1 MNTAASIALGL
12 ISILIVGIGIA
23 QPIWAA
29 PPRSAG
35 SAKEDKPS
43 LDPHSFANIDQIRV
57 SHLSL
62 ELSVDFEQ
70 RVLHGVAILDLTRQP
85 GCPADALLVLDTR
98 GLSIDQVGLRARES
112 SGEPSFVPTKFR
124 LSPADKILGSRLA
137 IDLVPTAT
145 QVRIAYRTAPS
156 AGALQWLEPSLTAG
170 KAQPFLF
177 SQSQA
182 IHARSWIPL
191 QDSPGVRVA
200 YEATIRVPRGMTAVM
215 AAESL
220 VRGDDASQ
228 GIFHF
233 VMPQA
238 IPSYLIALAVGDL
251 AFQKLSERTGVW
263 AEPGVLKAAA
273 YEFADV
279 EAMVVSAENLFGPY
293 HWGRYDILVLPPSFP
308 FGGMENPRLTFA
320 TPTVL
325 AGDRSLVSLIAHE
338 LAHSWSG
345 NLVTNATWRD
355 FWLNEGFTTYFER
368 RIVEDLYG
376 RQRADME
383 AVLGLAELR
392 EELNRLPEKDQ
403 VLHIDLIDRDPDDGM
418 TRVPYEKGA
427 LLLRTLERTFG
438 RTRFDHYLRRY
449 FDEHAFTSITTAEFE
464 ASLRA
469 HLFRDDPDASRS
481 IDLLAWLERPGLPAD
496 FAEPKSDRLAAIDK
510 AAQGWLDRSAA
521 VEKLGAEGWSTQEW
535 LRFLHALPAKL
546 TVERM
551 AELDRAFGLTER
563 GNSEIAHEWL
573 LMAIQNQ
580 YKPADERIMT
590 YLTTIGRRK
599 LVLPL
604 YRALIATPE
613 GRKRAEAIYAK
624 ARPSYHPITVES
636 IDRVL
641 SGRA

>member
-1 MNTAASIALGL
+1 MNTAASLALGL
-12 ISILIVGIGIA
+12 IGILMVGIA
-23 QPIWAA
+23 VAEPIWAA
-29 PPRSAG
+29 SPRRTAG
-35 SAKEDKPS
+35 ANDDKLS

-62 ELSVDFEQ
+62 ELSVDFEH

-85 GCPADALLVLDTR
+85 GCPADAPLVLDTR
-98 GLSIDQVGLRARES
+98 GLTIDQVGLRTRES
-112 SGEPSFVPTKFR
+112 NGESSFVLTKFQ

-145 QVRIAYRTAPS
+145 QVRIAYRTTPS

-263 AEPGVLKAAA
+263 AEPSVLKAAA

-279 EAMVVSAENLFGPY
+279 EAMVVSAEKLFGPY
-293 HWGRYDILVLPPSFP
+293 RWGRYDILVLPPSFP

-449 FDEHAFTSITTAEFE
+449 FDEHAFTSITTADFE
-464 ASLRA
+464 ASLRV

-481 IDLLAWLERPGLPAD
+481 IDLLAWLESPGLPAD
-496 FAEPKSDRLAAIDK
+496 FAEPRSDRLAAIDK
-510 AAQGWLDRSAA
+510 AAQDWVDRSAA

>member
-1 MNTAASIALGL
+1 MNTAASLALGL
-12 ISILIVGIGIA
+12 IGILMVGIA
-23 QPIWAA
+23 VAEPIWAA
-29 PPRSAG
+29 SPRRTAG
-35 SAKEDKPS
+35 ANDDKLS

-70 RVLHGVAILDLTRQP
+70 RVLHGVAILDLNRQP
-85 GCPADALLVLDTR
+85 GCPALAPLVLDTR
-98 GLSIDQVGLRARES
+98 GLTIDDVGLRTRGS
-112 SGEPSFVPTKFR
+112 NGETSFVPTKFR
-124 LSPADKILGSRLA
+124 LSPADKILGSRLV

-145 QVRIAYRTAPS
+145 QVRIAYRTTPS

-263 AEPGVLKAAA
+263 AEPSVLKAAA

-279 EAMVVSAENLFGPY
+279 EAMVVSAEKLFGPY
-293 HWGRYDILVLPPSFP
+293 RWGRYDILVLPPSFP

-464 ASLRA
+464 ASLRV

-481 IDLLAWLERPGLPAD
+481 IDLLAWLESPGLPAD
-496 FAEPKSDRLAAIDK
+496 YAEPRSDRLAAIDK
-510 AAQGWLDRSAA
+510 AAQDWLDRSAA

-546 TVERM
+546 TVERL

-563 GNSEIAHEWL
+563 RNSEIAHQWL

-580 YKPADERIMT
+580 YTPADERIMT

-613 GRKRAEAIYAK
+613 GRKRAEAIYAT